1 MWADWKVAEVAVE
14 RGKRAPG
21 RVSVLHTLCLRPAP
35 SGTALRAASCGRST
49 KGGARRGSAVL
60 CRNPF
65 GVRALHKM
73 VIRGA
78 CVAFSV
84 ARRSTPEPVDDYG
97 AIMVDDS
104 ENLLLV
110 HRNRIPMWPWR
121 D

>member
-1 MWADWKVAEVAVE
+1 
-14 RGKRAPG
+14 
-21 RVSVLHTLCLRPAP
+21 
-35 SGTALRAASCGRST
+35 
-49 KGGARRGSAVL
+49 
-60 CRNPF
+60 
-65 GVRALHKM
+65 M